1 MTDLVQEKIIEFV
14 AKYSECPVEDI
25 TPTTKLLDTGIDSI
39 GVAELIFE
47 FEEYF
52 DITIEDSEE
61 IQNRFDLGTIEDVTQ
76 LVHKQKEQRGSA
88 A

>member
-1 MTDLVQEKIIEFV
+1 MTNSVQEKIIELV
-14 AKYSECPVEDI
+14 AKYSECPIEDI
-25 TPTTKLLDTGIDSI
+25 KLNTKLLDTGIDSV

-52 DITIEDSEE
+52 DISIEDAED

-76 LVHKQKEQRGSA
+76 LVYKLKEQR
-88 A
+88 